1 MTAAETPSPFALAY
15 AELSGLGYSCIPIIA
30 KGKAPGDYRGRTWKP
45 AFGWQK
51 YRDRLPTSFETGLW
65 CRNWPDA
72 NIGVILGTRHG
83 GKQLVAVDFDVT
95 DPDIL
100 DELARTIPVSPM
112 RKRGAKGFT
121 AFYLAPAEIRSQKV
135 KAGAAGAIDILTG
148 NETRQTVMPPSLHP
162 DGHVYAWLA
171 GPVALADLPS
181 LSMDDLERLID
192 TAACWLP
199 ATEAPALKTVVPL
212 QPVDGPFAELNAA
225 ALADLACWVPDL
237 DGLDNLQR
245 KVSGYMAVAA
255 FRPSSS
261 GRPLSQRK
269 QNLSITGQGIK
280 DFGTDTGYS
289 PLDLVMAANGMGF
302 DAAFGWLQDRVF
314 PPAELP
320 AVHVTPAPAQ
330 SMAAAEIM
338 RAAPGL
344 SATSLSAPG
353 LVGEIAD
360 WITASSAKPQ
370 PLLSLAAALTVVGT
384 VIGRRV
390 ATPYRNG
397 ATHLYIVGLAPTG
410 SGKEHPRA
418 ACNTLL
424 TAAGLS
430 HLNGPGEFM
439 SLSAVVKR
447 LQRGPLMLCAMDEFG
462 AFCGR
467 IMSKKA
473 SGHERSITA
482 IFRQAWG
489 TNFTEMPTPE
499 WAGVPSVTIKAP
511 AMSIFG
517 VTTAEEMWAAMT
529 GADVKNGLL
538 NRFLL
543 VENPVRPKEHTP
555 KADHLRPPQSII
567 ASLQKL
573 AGGPLANHMG
583 DIIDPKPLAW
593 GAGTEAAFTAL
604 RRSLDQRSDANPDE
618 SDYLQ
623 RVPENALRVA
633 TIIAAG
639 RFSSSVD
646 VSDFQFGAD
655 LALQSADMMLR
666 SAREHMSETE
676 HQANSKMVLGII
688 KRAGR
693 ISRRDLYR
701 KIAGRIEGR
710 ALDGILK
717 ALVDAEVVVEGTEKP
732 MPGSPG
738 GRPSRAYSISFDG

>member
-1 MTAAETPSPFALAY
+1 MPAPETLSPFASAFP
-15 AELSGLGYSCIPIIA
+15 ALSSLGYACIPIMA
-30 KGKAPGDYRGRTWKP
+30 RAKAPGDYRGQTWKP

-51 YRDRLPTSFETGLW
+51 YRDRLPTAFETGLW
-65 CRNWPDA
+65 SRNWPDA
-72 NIGVILGTRHG
+72 NIGVILGTRQG
-83 GKQLVAVDFDVT
+83 DRQLVAVDFDVT

-100 DELARTIPVSPM
+100 DELSRTIPVSPM
-112 RKRGAKGFT
+112 RKRGSKGFT
-121 AFYLAPAEIRSQKV
+121 AFYLAPLEVRSQKI
-135 KAGAAGAIDILTG
+135 KAGEAGAIDILTG
-148 NETRQTVMPPSLHP
+148 NETRQTVMPPSVHP
-162 DGHVYAWLA
+162 SGEVYRWIA
-171 GPVALADLPS
+171 GPVAVADLPS
-181 LSMDDLERLID
+181 LSMDDLERLTD

-199 ATEAPALKTVVPL
+199 AAAAPALKTVVPL
-212 QPVDGPFAELNAA
+212 QPADGPFAELNQA
-225 ALADLACWVPDL
+225 ALANLSAWVPDL
-237 DGLDNLQR
+237 DGLHNLQQ
-245 KVSGYMAVAA
+245 KAAGYMAVAA

-269 QNLSITGQGIK
+269 QNLSITVHGIK

-289 PLDLVMAANGMGF
+289 PLDLVMAAQGMGF
-302 DAAFGWLQDRVF
+302 DAAFRWLQDRVF

-499 WAGVPSVTIKAP
+499 WASVPSVTIKAP

-639 RFSSSVD
+639 RFSPTVD
-646 VSDFQFGAD
+646 ASDVDFGSR
-655 LALQSADMMLR
+655 LALQSAEMMLA
-666 SAREHMSETE
+666 SARDHMAETE
-676 HQANSKMVLGII
+676 NQANSKLVLGII
-688 KRAGR
+688 RTAGR

-701 KIAGRIEGR
+701 KIAGR
-710 ALDGILK
+710 LDGRTLDNLLK
-717 ALVDAEVVVEGTEKP
+717 ALVDAEVVAEGVIRPE
-732 MPGSPG
+732 PGSAG
-738 GRPSRAYSISFDG
+738 GRPSKWFQVN